1 MPIKGT
7 RGIGYVLRKGLDLPR
22 LMFTADEVDAIAVGA
37 RMVRRLRDPGQQKAA
52 NRVLAKVTTALPG
65 ALRSGLLEAP
75 LEKPRLPISRS
86 AVRSELRTEHGC
98 AAHHARSSPPTASL
112 QLNREGGG
120 HFYVAQGRR
129 FNFART
135 IWSRIRFIML
145 SSIVSVDICCFFS
158 VSGGGTSRR
167 SVINATTRRQRK
179 LAYP

>member
-37 RMVRRLRDPGQQKAA
+37 RMVRRLRDPGLQKAA

-98 AAHHARSSPPTASL
+98 AAHRARSSPPSPPPASSSTGK
-112 QLNREGGG
+112 E
-120 HFYVAQGRR
+120 AD
-129 FNFART
+129 
-135 IWSRIRFIML
+135 ISML
-145 SSIVSVDICCFFS
+145 LKADVLTLRVQY
-158 VSGGGTSRR
+158 G
-167 SVINATTRRQRK
+167 A
-179 LAYP
+179 A